1 MVECKQT
8 SITEIV
14 IQVELFGQA
23 RIVCGRRQIEVAVP
37 ERADIGD
44 VVEALAKAC
53 PGLVGTAIHEGR
65 SRLLESYNFNLNGL
79 QFVTDERLHIR
90 PGDVVL
96 LFSSQAGG

>member
-1 MVECKQT
+1 MVESRQT
-8 SITEIV
+8 SATEVV

-37 ERADIGD
+37 ERADTSD
-44 VVEALAKAC
+44 LVAALAKAC
-53 PGLVGTAIHEGR
+53 PDLVGTAIHKGR

-90 PGDVVL
+90 PGDAVL

>member
-1 MVECKQT
+1 MVESKQT
-8 SITEIV
+8 STTEVV

-37 ERADIGD
+37 ERADTSD
-44 VVEALAKAC
+44 VVAALAKAC
-53 PGLVGTAIHEGR
+53 PGLVGTAINEGR

-79 QFVTDERLHIR
+79 QFVADERLHVG
-90 PGDVVL
+90 PGDVIL